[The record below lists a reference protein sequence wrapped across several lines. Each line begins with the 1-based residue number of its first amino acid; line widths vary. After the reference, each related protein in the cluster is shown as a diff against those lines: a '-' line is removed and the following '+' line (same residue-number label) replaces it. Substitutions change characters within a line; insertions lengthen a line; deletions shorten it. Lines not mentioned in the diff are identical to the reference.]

1 MNVFNHVTKYSFK
14 HFIDIF
20 EMLSA
25 FCFARIIFDTATVI
39 NIVSSMAKG
48 VQKHHMQGIPLPDRQ
63 TMMGGRHEDKQY

>member
-1 MNVFNHVTKYSFK
+1 
-14 HFIDIF
+14 
-20 EMLSA
+20 MLSA